1 MVFKQ
6 FLSVQNVAGLSFRV
20 LFFFFPFVYKKLSE
34 TDSMH
39 ACMEFVRGGRMRF
52 PIGLTI

>member
-20 LFFFFPFVYKKLSE
+20 FFFFFPFVYKKLSE